1 MSRFGRILRKVYLAI
16 TSLAVIAAFTGATY
30 AWFSANMITTT
41 GIVSS
46 ATDTKNVRLSLASS
60 PGGSAQGAE
69 QAAITKVNTESGQE
83 MMPVSTAD
91 LTTFY
96 FNPYTEDKKATVFTK
111 VEKEKFYY
119 HGRIYLQA
127 VAEGMPDNCKLKL
140 YLDES
145 QYGGGSILQNAP
157 GMAKNALRVGLKF
170 DNGSPLILRLSE
182 GANPDGNRF
191 MNTVIDDKPV
201 EGNIVLAPSGEKVI
215 AVADPSVPYTS
226 FCVGENGLP
235 TDSGGKPLMVLDL
248 NHEYV
253 LDIYVYL
260 EGCDPDCTIILSL
273 ENFDFHL
280 GFYGV
285 LTEEANE

>member
-1 MSRFGRILRKVYLAI
+1 MRRFGKILKKVYLAV
-16 TSLAVIAAFTGATY
+16 TALAVIASFTGATY

-41 GIVSS
+41 SVVSS
-46 ATDTKNVRLSLASS
+46 KTDTKNVRLSLASS

-69 QAAITKVNTESGQE
+69 QVGITRVNTQAEQE
-83 MMPVSTAD
+83 MMPVSTSD
-91 LTTFY
+91 LATFY
-96 FNPYTEDKKATVFTK
+96 FNPYTEDKNASVFAK
-111 VEKEKFYY
+111 VEEEKLYY

-127 VAEGMPDNCKLKL
+127 VAEGMTDNCRLNL

-170 DNGSPLILRLSE
+170 DNGSPMILRLSE
-182 GANPDGNRF
+182 EANPGENRF
-191 MNTVIDDKPV
+191 MNTIIDDKPA
-201 EGNIVLAPSGEKVI
+201 EGNVVLSSSGEKVI
-215 AVADPSVPYTS
+215 AVPDPSVPYTS

-235 TDSGGKPLMVLDL
+235 AGNTVKPLAVLQL

-253 LDIYVYL
+253 VDIYVYL
-260 EGCDPDCTIILSL
+260 EGCDPDCTNILGL

-285 LTEEANE
+285 LTEEADE